1 MRVENECSD
10 QTASSSPVGR
20 SQRADYEQQAELIL
34 RRCDQLAALS
44 AQPNRIDRF
53 HLTPEHAAANALVA
67 GWMSELGMTTWVDAA
82 GNQCGRLEGVEPGL
96 PALMMG
102 SHIDTVPN
110 AGRYDGPL
118 GVVMAL
124 AVVARLRDELPR
136 LPFAL
141 EIVAFSDE
149 EGTRFGSALLGSRA
163 VAGTWR
169 EEFWNYRDDAG
180 VTLRQAFYDF
190 GLDPD
195 RVHEAARRPQDL
207 VGYLEAH
214 IEQGPELEAAGLAL
228 GVVSSI
234 AGARRFHLACLGQ
247 ARHAGGTPYSRRRDA
262 LIGASYGVLD
272 INKIAR
278 RLGVIATVGR
288 LQAFPGGVNVVPGK
302 VEFSLDLR
310 AEHDADRDQAWEV
323 MHDAIVARCTGLGLK
338 FVVEEAHRAP
348 AIWCAPWLQKAV
360 ADGIQL
366 AGQQQTPVLFS
377 RAGHDAM
384 AIAAV
389 TDIGMLFIRCADG
402 ISHHPDEAVSVAD
415 VAIAQEAFEQSVLQA
430 LQTAA
435 ERRPG
440 ASGLAGSQRRGE
452 GP

>member
-1 MRVENECSD
+1 
-10 QTASSSPVGR
+10 
-20 SQRADYEQQAELIL
+20 
-34 RRCDQLAALS
+34 
-44 AQPNRIDRF
+44 
-53 HLTPEHAAANALVA
+53 
-67 GWMSELGMTTWVDAA
+67 
-82 GNQCGRLEGVEPGL
+82 
-96 PALMMG
+96 MMG

-195 RVHEAARRPQDL
+195 RVHEAARRQQDL

-310 AEHDADRDQAWEV
+310 AEHDADRDQAPEV
-323 MHDAIVARCTGLGLK
+323 MTTPSGALNRPGPEVRGGG
-338 FVVEEAHRAP
+338 AHRAP
-348 AIWCAPWLQKAV
+348 AIRRAPWLQKAV

-366 AGQQQTPVLFS
+366 AGQHADS
-377 RAGHDAM
+377 RALRA
-384 AIAAV
+384 
-389 TDIGMLFIRCADG
+389 GMTPWPSQPSP
-402 ISHHPDEAVSVAD
+402 ISACCSSVG
-415 VAIAQEAFEQSVLQA
+415 
-430 LQTAA
+430 
-435 ERRPG
+435 RRHLP
-440 ASGLAGSQRRGE
+440 SPRRG
-452 GP
+452 